1 MSAVFVCTGVR
12 LALIAAGVGIL
23 ARPALAAEEIEEIVV
38 LGTYLDDRAFRSES
52 QITVERAELEAMMPA
67 GPEQLLQRLPG
78 IAVYRPGG
86 SGGVSEIFL
95 RGAESNFTAVFVDG
109 VRLNNPANTRGGSF
123 DFSTLAV
130 NEVERVDIGM
140 GAMSAI
146 YGSDAMAGVI
156 WIESGWPEVGG
167 GTAFLEAGTEGDW
180 RTGAAATL
188 GFGGTT
194 ALGVRA
200 SRVDGGDEINGMSQ
214 ELGNLSARL
223 AGQLANGDRWQVN
236 LRHVERQRTSF
247 PEVSG
252 GPELAV
258 LPDLETTDGEE
269 TSLSA
274 MIDWTPSARWQ
285 AEIIASW
292 AELEDEIDT
301 PAVPPGALDGQPA
314 FTTVSQYR
322 RGQLL
327 WINRLAIDGPTDL
340 ALGIDL
346 VTEDGRDDGTVD
358 LGFAVVPNSYRLDR
372 NTAAAFLEWGYAGP
386 KGLEV
391 TLAGRLDH
399 SEDESRASGK
409 FGLARRFSAVDGVLW
424 ASIADGFKL
433 PSFFALGNPLFG
445 NPTLVWEKVTS
456 FEVGYD
462 QDLSNGIEAGISLF
476 ASKYEDLVDFDFE
489 TFRNINRGQ
498 VDITG
503 VFLYLQT
510 QITPT
515 VWLGADATLS
525 DISSD
530 SGPLRRRPENTG
542 GVGLTWRPNDVWSID
557 MTARFID
564 ERLTTSIPTGDVV
577 DGAYWVADATA
588 RYQHS
593 QRYALWLAIDNA
605 FDSNYQDAPGFPA
618 PGWRARLGAGLC
630 F

>member
-1 MSAVFVCTGVR
+1 M
-12 LALIAAGVGIL
+12 
-23 ARPALAAEEIEEIVV
+23 
-38 LGTYLDDRAFRSES
+38 LGTYLVDRTFRAES
-52 QITVERAELEAMMPA
+52 QITVERVELETMMPA

-78 IAVYRPGG
+78 VAVYRPGG
-86 SGGVSEIFL
+86 SGGVSEVFL

-130 NEVERVDIGM
+130 NEIERVDIGM

-156 WIESGWPEVGG
+156 RIESAWPEVGG

-180 RTGAAATL
+180 RAGAAATL
-188 GFGGTT
+188 GLSGTT
-194 ALGVRA
+194 SLGVRVSA
-200 SRVDGGDEINGMSQ
+200 VDGGDEINGMRQ
-214 ELGNLSARL
+214 ELSSLSTRL
-223 AGQLANGDRWQVN
+223 AGQLGNGDRWQFN
-236 LRHVERQRTSF
+236 LRHVERNRSSF

-252 GPELAV
+252 GPQLAV

-274 MIDWTPSARWQ
+274 MIDWTLSAGWQ

-301 PAVPPGALDGQPA
+301 PPVPPGTLDGQPA
-314 FTTVSQYR
+314 FTTVSDYR

-327 WINRLAIDGPTDL
+327 WVNRLAIDGPADL
-340 ALGIDL
+340 AFGIDL
-346 VTEDGRDDGTVD
+346 VSEDGRDDGSVD
-358 LGFAVVPNSYRLDR
+358 LGFAVLPNSYRLER
-372 NTAAAFLEWGYAGP
+372 NTAAVFLEWGYAGTR
-386 KGLEV
+386 GLEA

-409 FGLARRFSAVDGVLW
+409 FGLARRFQAVDGRLW

-445 NPTLVWEKVTS
+445 NPNLVSEKVTS

-462 QDLSNGIEAGISLF
+462 QELGNGIEAGISFF
-476 ASKYEDLVDFDFE
+476 ASEYEDLVDFDFE
-489 TFRNINRGQ
+489 TFTNINRGQ

-542 GVGLTWRPNDVWSID
+542 GVSLTWRPVAAWSVDV
-557 MTARFID
+557 TARYVD
-564 ERLTTSIPTGDVV
+564 ERLTTSIPTGDFV
-577 DGAYWVADATA
+577 DGAYLVADATA

-593 QRYALWLAIDNA
+593 ERLALWLAIDNA

-618 PGWRARLGAGLC
+618 QSLRARLGAELC

>member
-1 MSAVFVCTGVR
+1 M
-12 LALIAAGVGIL
+12 
-23 ARPALAAEEIEEIVV
+23 VV
-38 LGTYLDDRAFRSES
+38 LGTYLEDRTLQTETQVS
-52 QITVERAELEAMMPA
+52 VERAELEAMMPA
-67 GPEQLLQRLPG
+67 EPEQLLQRLPG
-78 IAVYRPGG
+78 VAVYQPGG
-86 SGGVSEIFL
+86 SGGVSEVFL

-130 NEVERVDIGM
+130 NEIERVDIGM

-156 WIESGWPEVGG
+156 RIETAWPEAGA
-167 GTAFLEAGTEGDW
+167 GTAFLEAGTENDW
-180 RTGAAATL
+180 RAGAAATFGL
-188 GFGGTT
+188 GDRT
-194 ALGVRA
+194 ALGMRVSA
-200 SRVDGGDEINGMSQ
+200 VDGGDEIDGSGQ

-223 AGQLANGDRWQVN
+223 AGRLGNGDRWQLN
-236 LRHVERQRTSF
+236 LRHVERNRTSF

-274 MIDWTPSARWQ
+274 RIDWTLSARWQ

-314 FTTVSQYR
+314 FTTSSEYR

-327 WINRLAIDGPTDL
+327 WVNRLALAGPADL
-340 ALGIDL
+340 AFGIDL
-346 VTEDGRDDGTVD
+346 VAEDGRDDGTVD
-358 LGFAVVPNSYRLDR
+358 LGFAVLPNSYRLER

-409 FGLARRFSAVDGVLW
+409 IGLARRLQAVDGRLW
-424 ASIADGFKL
+424 ARIADGFKL

-445 NPTLVWEKVTS
+445 NPDLASEKVTS

-462 QDLSNGIEAGISLF
+462 QDLGNGVEAGISVF
-476 ASKYEDLVDFDFE
+476 ASEYEDLVDFDFE
-489 TFRNINRGQ
+489 TFTHINRGQ

-503 VFLYLQT
+503 VFLYLQA

-542 GVGLTWRPNDVWSID
+542 GVSLSWRPVAAWSVD
-557 MTARFID
+557 ATARYVD
-564 ERLTTSIPTGDVV
+564 ERLTTSIPTGDAV
-577 DGAYWVADATA
+577 DGAYLLTDATA

-593 QRYALWLAIDNA
+593 ERLALWLSIDNA
-605 FDSNYQDAPGFPA
+605 FDSSYQDAPGFPA
-618 PGWRARLGAGLC
+618 QGRRARLGAELR